1 MPMVDPAQ
9 VEAFERDGYCV
20 VPDALPAPKVAE
32 LLAAVDRTKDRLA
45 ASGHTRETFGLDV
58 RPIVTEDDAFL
69 SLLEWPATF
78 PLAVRCLRHWSVQLN
93 TSHLI
98 MVPPRP
104 DAVRNIGWHQDGGS
118 PGMEVDGIKPMFSLK
133 IGYFL
138 TDLLEPDMGQLMVV
152 PGSHRRRGGLEYVPG
167 AEDPVGAVQL
177 RVKAGTA
184 VLFANPLYH
193 GGAPNRSDKTRIVL
207 YFGYAYRWLKP
218 IDYDAMPAEF
228 VARCGPVS
236 RQLLGAK
243 ASHLGNY
250 IPTDADCPLKER
262 YRAWFGETWIH

>member
-1 MPMVDPAQ
+1 MIVDPRH
-9 VEAFERDGYCV
+9 VEGFERDGYCV
-20 VPDALPAPKVAE
+20 VPDALPPAKVSE
-32 LLAAVDRTKDRLA
+32 LLAAIDRTKDRLA

-78 PLAVRCLRHWSVQLN
+78 PLAVRCLKHYSLQLN

-104 DAVRNIGWHQDGGS
+104 DAERNIGWHQDGGS
-118 PGMEVDGIKPMFSLK
+118 PGLTVGGVKPMFSLK

-138 TDLLEPDMGQLMVV
+138 TDLMEPDMGQLMVV
-152 PGSHRRRGGLEYVPG
+152 PGSHKHAGPLEYAAG
-167 AEDPVGAVQL
+167 GEDPDGATQV

-184 VLFANPLYH
+184 VLFANPLWH
-193 GGAPNRSDKTRIVL
+193 GGAPNRSDRTRVVI

-218 IDYDAMPAEF
+218 IDYDTMPAGLI
-228 VARCGPVS
+228 ARCGPVG

-243 ASHLGNY
+243 ASHLGNF
-250 IPTDADCPLKER
+250 IPTDADCPLKAQSLE
-262 YRAWFGETWIH
+262 WFGEDWIG